1 MVGTIPLCVYQIHA
15 RFLIQMYYNVNAI
28 LCKPA
33 VVKGQSTNTNHR
45 VLILRL
51 LLLKLWG

>member
-1 MVGTIPLCVYQIHA
+1 MVSTILLCFYHIHA

-28 LCKPA
+28 VCKPA
-33 VVKGQSTNTNHR
+33 VVKGQSTNTNQR
-45 VLILRL
+45 VLILQM